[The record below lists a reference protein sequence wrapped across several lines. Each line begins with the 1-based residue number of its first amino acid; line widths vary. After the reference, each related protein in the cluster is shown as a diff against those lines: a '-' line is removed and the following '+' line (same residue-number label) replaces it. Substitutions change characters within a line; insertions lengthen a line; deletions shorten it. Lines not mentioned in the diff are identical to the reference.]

1 MDNLLE
7 FLDKDRQRMVDFFND
22 VLTNKKLS
30 EQESVEL
37 IAKVLSDYNDKLLI
51 TIENIQKRKD
61 DLKEKVNQK
70 YYETLLEQHK
80 LNLENYR
87 KLERF
92 EPNTYNSVESFAKG
106 AEAISKINIP
116 NK

>member
-1 MDNLLE
+1 MNNVLE

-22 VLTNKKLS
+22 IITNKKLL
-30 EQESVEL
+30 ETESVEL

-51 TIENIQKRKD
+51 TIENIQQRKD
-61 DLKEKVNQK
+61 DLREKENQK

-87 KLERF
+87 NFGRF
-92 EPNTYNSVESFAKG
+92 ETNNYNSVESF
-106 AEAISKINIP
+106 
-116 NK
+116 